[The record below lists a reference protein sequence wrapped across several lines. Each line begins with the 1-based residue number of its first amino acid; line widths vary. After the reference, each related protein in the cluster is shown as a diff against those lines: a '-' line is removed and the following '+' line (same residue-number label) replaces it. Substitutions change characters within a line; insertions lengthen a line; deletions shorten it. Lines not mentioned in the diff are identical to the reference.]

1 MSWAAPEC
9 REILASISAYLD
21 GDLDATA
28 CAAIDQHCETCQ
40 RCAVLV
46 SSLRATVGLC
56 QQAAAAPLPED
67 VRRRAQE
74 SIRRLL
80 DQDTI
85 HR

>member
-1 MSWAAPEC
+1 MSSVAPEC
-9 REILASISAYLD
+9 HEILASISAYLD

-28 CAAIDQHCETCQ
+28 CAAIEQHCETCQ

-46 SSLRATVGLC
+46 SSLRTTVGLC
-56 QQAAAAPLPED
+56 RQAATVPLPED

-80 DQDTI
+80 DQEPSQ
-85 HR
+85 R